1 MPVRPY
7 PIQIPPSTNGWSGYL
22 ITKGLCSADSNI
34 DRKFKQ
40 HLQTHLEPR
49 QKQQQRH
56 IHHHQTPHQK
66 NNLSLIKSSSRHLS
80 ELSNYPSDFLLWG
93 GPYLRKPVVSSNSST
108 SSIQEPLDMSGS
120 VLLAWANSPEEVK
133 DVLQKD
139 IFTKEKVWNWEEI
152 RILPFKSTVRKA
164 M

>member
-1 MPVRPY
+1 MPARPY
-7 PIQIPPSTNGWSGYL
+7 PIQIPQSTNGWSGYL

-66 NNLSLIKSSSRHLS
+66 KRISHSSNPPAAISPNSPTTLRTSSSGADPISANPSSTAVVVQVVYKNLSTCPAPSSSRGPTLPKKS
-80 ELSNYPSDFLLWG
+80 KMFCRRIFLQRKKCG
-93 GPYLRKPVVSSNSST
+93 IGRKFEFCRLR
-108 SSIQEPLDMSGS
+108 
-120 VLLAWANSPEEVK
+120 
-133 DVLQKD
+133 
-139 IFTKEKVWNWEEI
+139 
-152 RILPFKSTVRKA
+152 VR
-164 M
+164 

>member
-1 MPVRPY
+1 MPARPY
-7 PIQIPPSTNGWSGYL
+7 PIQIPPSMNGWSGYL
-22 ITKGLCSADSNI
+22 ITKGLCSVDSNI

-49 QKQQQRH
+49 QQH
-56 IHHHQTPHQK
+56 YHQTPHQTK
-66 NNLSLIKSSSRHLS
+66 NLSLIESSSRHLS

-93 GPYLRKPVVSSNSST
+93 GPYLRKPVVSSSSST

-139 IFTKEKVWNWEEI
+139 IFTKEKVWNWEKI

>member
-1 MPVRPY
+1 MMNSQLCRSALT
-7 PIQIPPSTNGWSGYL
+7 ISRGIHS
-22 ITKGLCSADSNI
+22 KGAASI
-34 DRKFKQ
+34 
-40 HLQTHLEPR
+40 LQR
-49 QKQQQRH
+49 
-56 IHHHQTPHQK
+56 
-66 NNLSLIKSSSRHLS
+66 SLHASSSLSDRNPTKHEWLVWLPDHEGALQRRLQHRPRHLS

-93 GPYLRKPVVSSNSST
+93 GPYLRKPVVSSSST
-108 SSIQEPLDMSGS
+108 NSIQEPLDMSGS

>member
-1 MPVRPY
+1 MPARPY
-7 PIQIPPSTNGWSGYL
+7 PIEIPPSTNGWSGYL
-22 ITKGLCSADSNI
+22 ITKGLCSADLNI

-40 HLQTHLEPR
+40 HLQELR
-49 QKQQQRH
+49 QQQQRH
-56 IHHHQTPHQK
+56 IHHHQTPHQTK
-66 NNLSLIKSSSRHLS
+66 NLSLIKSSSRHLS

-93 GPYLRKPVVSSNSST
+93 GPYLRKPVVSSSST

>member
-1 MPVRPY
+1 
-7 PIQIPPSTNGWSGYL
+7 
-22 ITKGLCSADSNI
+22 
-34 DRKFKQ
+34 
-40 HLQTHLEPR
+40 
-49 QKQQQRH
+49 
-56 IHHHQTPHQK
+56 
-66 NNLSLIKSSSRHLS
+66 
-80 ELSNYPSDFLLWG
+80 
-93 GPYLRKPVVSSNSST
+93 
-108 SSIQEPLDMSGS
+108 MSGS

>member
-1 MPVRPY
+1 MPARPY
-7 PIQIPPSTNGWSGYL
+7 PIEIPPSTNGWSGYL

-49 QKQQQRH
+49 QKKTT
-56 IHHHQTPHQK
+56 TPHPSPSNPTPK
-66 NNLSLIKSSSRHLS
+66 EKNLSLIKSSSRHLS

-93 GPYLRKPVVSSNSST
+93 GPYLRKPVVSSSST